1 MCIALDM
8 QNSKL
13 DTNSMLT
20 DIKNQISEL
29 RKSYNKLE
37 AVLAVSMSV
46 ISIMRKQRVMLEQ
59 KLWSN

>member
-1 MCIALDM
+1 MHC
-8 QNSKL
+8 KL

-37 AVLAVSMSV
+37 AVLAISKSV
-46 ISIMRKQRVMLEQ
+46 TSIMRKQTVMLEQ

>member
-37 AVLAVSMSV
+37 AVLAISKSV
-46 ISIMRKQRVMLEQ
+46 TSIMRKQRVMLEQ